1 MYTDLLSE
9 FELSR
14 DTLRVYEDCRLVFS
28 STRDRVIPLLEYIDS
43 FASHHNHEIIFD
55 KIMGNAAALLCVKVG
70 CQEVYSPL
78 GSQLAIDT
86 LEKYGIKYHL
96 TEIVPYIQKA
106 SGEEMCPMENLSQ
119 NKTPEEYYQAIKKII
134 E

>member
-28 STRDRVIPLLEYIDS
+28 STRDRVIPLLEYIGS

-106 SGEEMCPMENLSQ
+106 SREEMCPMENLSQ
-119 NKTPEEYYQAIKKII
+119 NKTPEEFYQAIKKII

>member
-119 NKTPEEYYQAIKKII
+119 NKTPEEFYQAIKKII